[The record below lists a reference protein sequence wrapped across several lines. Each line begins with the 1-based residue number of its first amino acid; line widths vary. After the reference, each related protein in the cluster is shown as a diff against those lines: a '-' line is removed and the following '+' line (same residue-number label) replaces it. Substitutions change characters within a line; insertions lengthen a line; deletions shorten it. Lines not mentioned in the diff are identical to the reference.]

1 MSCFFTLQP
10 STFPRPLY
18 LYIYFLN
25 AIKGAFSLRLEAKG
39 LLGSTASDVQLTFD
53 FCDEALCILVCY
65 CCCRFYYQEDH
76 SSIPNIVQRLAE
88 MFAKF
93 PQIIHDFS
101 SEVIL
106 NYIINTGY
114 VF

>member
-10 STFPRPLY
+10 PTFPRPLY

-25 AIKGAFSLRLEAKG
+25 AIKGAFSLRLEGKG
-39 LLGSTASDVQLTFD
+39 LLGSTASDAQLTFD
-53 FCDEALCILVCY
+53 FCDEALCYLVCY
-65 CCCRFYYQEDH
+65 YCWRFYYYQEDH

-106 NYIINTGY
+106 NYIINT
-114 VF
+114 